1 MATNQRQL
9 QAQLNKLPQGLIK
22 LLEQAETMANKLLKT
37 QSRLMN
43 EVEQEET
50 KGAAQAMQVDE
61 LPRGSKRKAN
71 KDF

>member
-43 EVEQEET
+43 EFEQEET
-50 KGAAQAMQVDE
+50 KGVAQAMQVDE